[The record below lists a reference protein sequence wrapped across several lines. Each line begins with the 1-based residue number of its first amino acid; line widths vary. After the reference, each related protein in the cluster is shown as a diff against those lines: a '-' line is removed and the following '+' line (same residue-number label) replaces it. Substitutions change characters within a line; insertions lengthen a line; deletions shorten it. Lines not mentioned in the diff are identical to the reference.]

1 MSWGRIAHP
10 SELFEEGQEIEV
22 KVLSVDKEEERI
34 SLGYKQLLPDP
45 WQEFISKHDQGDV
58 ISGTITKIVDFGA
71 FVEVA
76 EGVEGLIHISQL
88 SHRHVKT
95 PDEVVSEGEEVQV
108 KILNIDKEQKRVG
121 LSIKELQEKP
131 VVKAPVKTEEPKEE
145 ESTGGVTIRELI
157 GDLFNTEEE

>member
-1 MSWGRIAHP
+1 
-10 SELFEEGQEIEV
+10 
-22 KVLSVDKEEERI
+22 
-34 SLGYKQLLPDP
+34 
-45 WQEFISKHDQGDV
+45 DQGDV

-145 ESTGGVTIRELI
+145 ESTGGVTIRELV
-157 GDLFNTEEE
+157 GDIFNTEEE